1 MIDLFI
7 TTCIQRLHS
16 SAHSCTRLH
25 TTSAFI
31 CTLLHTSACYVHQL
45 HVCTIYFCI
54 DVWRTMP
61 AYNHLVMRICI
72 AAYIYAVLELVCNN
86 CHTNRVMYVYITY
99 SI

>member
-61 AYNHLVMRICI
+61 AYNHLVHVYMYCSIHICSS
-72 AAYIYAVLELVCNN
+72 
-86 CHTNRVMYVYITY
+86 RVGMQ
-99 SI
+99 